1 MERDPNSY
9 KGQNGKVMVIG
20 GSEEYHGAPILCALG
35 AEYSGVD
42 LVYPL
47 IPSSHVEAA
56 KTYSLNFLIHT
67 FKKEHLS
74 PKDVKPILE
83 LSAQVDVVVSGPGLG
98 RDSETAEAIKEL
110 LFKIE
115 IPTVIDADALI
126 YTNHLPRVAILTPHR
141 GEFHRMT
148 GEEATPESV
157 QKWAK
162 SMKATIL
169 CKAPKDLIA
178 DPNSLRMSETGNA
191 LMTVGG
197 TGDLLGGMVA
207 GFVAQ
212 KLDPMEACFRATH
225 LLGLGAEQ
233 IAQTQGSLRA
243 IDLARM
249 IPNLLKEH
257 V

>member
-1 MERDPNSY
+1 MDRDPNSY

-35 AEYSGVD
+35 AEYTGVD
-42 LVYPL
+42 LVYPF
-47 IPSSHVEAA
+47 IPASHAEAA
-56 KTYSLNFLIHT
+56 KTYSLNFLIHA

-83 LSAQVDVVVSGPGLG
+83 LSVGMDAVVIGPGLG
-98 RDSETAEAIKEL
+98 RESETAEAIKEL
-110 LFKIE
+110 LIRLE
-115 IPTVIDADALI
+115 IPTIVDADALI
-126 YTNHLPRVAILTPHR
+126 YTNHLPRVAVLTPHR
-141 GEFHRMT
+141 GEFTRMT
-148 GEEATPESV
+148 GEEPTPDNV

-162 SMKATIL
+162 NMKATIL

-178 DPNSLRMSETGNA
+178 DPNSLRVSETGNA

-207 GFVAQ
+207 GFIAQ

-233 IAQTQGSLRA
+233 LAQTQGSIRA
-243 IDLARM
+243 LDLARM
-249 IPNLLKEH
+249 IPNLLKDH
-257 V
+257 A